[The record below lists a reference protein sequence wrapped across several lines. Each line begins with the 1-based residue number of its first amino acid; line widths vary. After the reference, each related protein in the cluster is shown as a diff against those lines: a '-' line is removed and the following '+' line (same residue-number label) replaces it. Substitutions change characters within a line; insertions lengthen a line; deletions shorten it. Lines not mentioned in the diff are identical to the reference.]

1 MAPALDLRPSP
12 IAGRWYSDDPRRLA
26 DSIDAYLGQ
35 ARLPEIPGD
44 VIAVMTPHAGHMYSG
59 HVAGYAFAALQ
70 GLRPGVVAVVSPMH
84 YPTPSSVLTSAHQA
98 YVTPLGELMIDQQA
112 LQRINQDLQESLGFG
127 LAPVRNDQEHSLEIE
142 LPFLQRSLKGEFLL
156 LPLMVR
162 DPDPEI
168 AQALGLAL
176 AKELAGRNALLV
188 ASTDLSHG
196 KPQPTANTFD
206 AEILRLVER
215 LDPAGILL
223 AEQQGTGFAC
233 GRGALAAVLWAALG
247 LGANEACVLNY
258 ATSGAVTGDYA
269 QVVGYGSA
277 AIYRKYGAQD

>member
-26 DSIDAYLGQ
+26 DSIDAYLEQ

-59 HVAGYAFAALQ
+59 YVAGYAFAALQ

-84 YPTPSSVLTSAHQA
+84 YPSPYPLLTSAHQG
-98 YVTPLGELMIDQQA
+98 YKTPLGELMIDHQA
-112 LQRINQDLQESLGFG
+112 LESVHLELQNSLGFG

-142 LPFLQRSLKGEFLL
+142 LPFLQRSLRGDFLL
-156 LPLMVR
+156 LPVMVH
-162 DPDPEI
+162 DPDAEI
-168 AQALGLAL
+168 AQALGTAL
-176 AKELAGRNALLV
+176 AKALNGRNALLV

-196 KPQPTANTFD
+196 RPQPIANTLD
-206 AEILRLVER
+206 AEVLRLVER
-215 LDPAGILL
+215 LDAAGILL
-223 AEQQGTGFAC
+223 AEQQGRGFAC
-233 GRGALAAVLWAALG
+233 GRGALAAVLWAALD
-247 LGANEACVLNY
+247 LGANEACILNY
-258 ATSGAVTGDYA
+258 ATSGAVTGDYT

-277 AIYRKYGAQD
+277 AIYRKYGM